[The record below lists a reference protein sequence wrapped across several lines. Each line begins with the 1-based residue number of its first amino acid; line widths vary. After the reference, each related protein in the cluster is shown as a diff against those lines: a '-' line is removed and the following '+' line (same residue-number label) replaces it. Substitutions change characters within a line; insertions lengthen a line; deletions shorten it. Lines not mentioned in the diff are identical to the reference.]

1 MPNHNYE
8 LNTEQQSAIEAAGN
22 GHVAVVAGPGTGKT
36 HTLIGAVLDRL
47 DAGTKP
53 DSILVLTFTNKAA
66 DELMARLKKS
76 HQGKLPLATTFHAW
90 AYRQIKSS
98 LGDKKLIDNFTQH
111 QLLLELRKQTG
122 TKQTVR
128 ELGLIISRCKNGAD
142 QTEKSRKLLEVYDAL
157 LERDTLLDFDDLLR
171 LYLTS
176 GHKPQYAHV
185 FVDEFQDTSPLQYQ
199 MLEGF
204 IAGGSK
210 LFIIGDPNQ
219 SIYGFR
225 GAGGETFEKFITE
238 HRPATVRL
246 TQNYRS
252 NQSIVE
258 AGAAVF
264 PDAAQQPVNQKS
276 GNVQIIET
284 LDVFSEADYVIRS
297 IEHALGGTDWSVVH
311 HDEKQLIAEHFRDF
325 AVLYR
330 QNRQGKRLAEK
341 LRAAGLPVQVTG
353 EDSPYAAPL
362 AQAFLAIFRYLADM
376 NEDTKQQIVSAA
388 HLLGYKDSLA
398 WLEALDTNQPPDKL
412 ALAIIEVLG
421 KSDEIEQFQ
430 PVLNTLA
437 AQPDLK
443 TAVAHWQA
451 IAEQDFYDPQADCI
465 TLSTIHASKGL
476 EFRHVF
482 VADCNGDVLPHK
494 KGDEKEE
501 KRLFYVAVTRA
512 IESLTLLHCRK
523 IDGKPAKPSHF
534 LNALPT
540 SITRQIDPE
549 LAATEKRRAK
559 SRQKRAQQSM
569 F

>member
-1 MPNHNYE
+1 MNK
-8 LNTEQQSAIEAAGN
+8 LNQEQQSGISAAGN

-47 DAGTKP
+47 AAGVKA
-53 DSILVLTFTNKAA
+53 DEILVLTFTNKAA
-66 DELMARLKKS
+66 DELTARLKKS
-76 HQGKLPLATTFHAW
+76 RHGKLPLATTFHAW

-98 LGDKKLIDNFTQH
+98 LGDKKLIDNFTQR
-111 QLLLELRKQTG
+111 QLLLELKKQTG

-128 ELGLIISRCKNGAD
+128 ELSLMIGRCKNGSD
-142 QTEKSRKLLEVYDAL
+142 QTEKSRKLLEMHDAL
-157 LERDTLLDFDDLLR
+157 LKRDNLIDFDDLLR
-171 LYLTS
+171 LYLKSDHEPTY
-176 GHKPQYAHV
+176 QRV

-199 MLEGF
+199 VLERF
-204 IAGGSK
+204 MANGSK

-225 GAGGETFEKFITE
+225 GAGGETFEKFIAE
-238 HRPATVRL
+238 HQPITIRL

-252 NQSIVE
+252 TRSIVA

-264 PDAAQQPVNQKS
+264 PDAGQQPVNQKS

-311 HDEKQLIAEHFRDF
+311 HDEKQLIADHFRDF
-325 AVLYR
+325 ALLYR
-330 QNRQGKRLAEK
+330 HNRQGKRLAEK
-341 LRAAGLPVQVTG
+341 LRSAGLPVQVTG
-353 EDSPYAAPL
+353 EDSPYATPL
-362 AQAFLAIFRYLADM
+362 AQAVLASFRYLVDM
-376 NEDTKQQIVSAA
+376 NKETEQQVIVAVL
-388 HLLGYKDSLA
+388 LLGYKDSLT
-398 WLEALDTNQPPDKL
+398 WLEALDTTQPPDKL
-412 ALAIIEVLG
+412 TLDIIKGLG
-421 KSDEIEQFQ
+421 KTDEIEQFQ

-482 VADCNGDVLPHK
+482 MVDCNEDVLPHK
-494 KGDEKEE
+494 KGDKKEE

-534 LNALPT
+534 LNSLPT

-549 LAATEKRRAK
+549 FVATEKRRAK
-559 SRQKRAQQSM
+559 AKQKRAQQSL